1 MIWLLTKGM
10 DTSRNEFMK
19 FLVYL
24 SSPIIKTLR
33 TKKEPSMN
41 TDGKTCTHRI
51 VYKWL
56 HGSDIKFE
64 VMLGYGCTSIKTLFK
79 FYRGSQF
86 YW

>member
-1 MIWLLTKGM
+1 M

-51 VYKWL
+51 VYK
-56 HGSDIKFE
+56 
-64 VMLGYGCTSIKTLFK
+64 
-79 FYRGSQF
+79 
-86 YW
+86 